1 MVRCYDCG
9 LLAAPYRSEGTL
21 EEVPKFSRDSGSP
34 TRTSRGFPVCL
45 ALAFDLPQEYE
56 HRSVSRAGTSAGIT
70 PADVVPV
77 LHREREC
84 DDFTTWRQGF
94 SPKDHIEAM
103 DREKLQER
111 MRRQEQEDREWREK
125 IEARDREW
133 RQEDLDRA
141 DRIEKENRQHRR
153 NQFLFVAFT
162 SIVTAV
168 AILIAGFSGVLSSL

>member
-94 SPKDHIEAM
+94 SPKDHVESR
-103 DREKLQER
+103 DRNAE
-111 MRRQEQEDREWREK
+111 REWRE
-125 IEARDREW
+125 
-133 RQEDLDRA
+133 QV
-141 DRIEKENRQHRR
+141 EKR
-153 NQFLFVAFT
+153 NQRYRIIEL
-162 SIVTAV
+162 SIVVAASFLTAA
-168 AILIAGFSGVLSSL
+168 AILLAAFIPLFLR